1 MFDDELVCNLKD
13 CVVVYEDCVHIC
25 LPDIPTIILSDE
37 ELDHLFFNPE
47 DTMSA
52 SDDYYKG
59 VFWNDLFAYA
69 YRIRENKRVMYEE
82 LGFCKF

>member
-1 MFDDELVCNLKD
+1 M
-13 CVVVYEDCVHIC
+13 
-25 LPDIPTIILSDE
+25 ILSDG

-47 DTMSA
+47 DTMPA